1 MNKKASAGVPITLG
15 FLLGAALN
23 ALIFGTEYL
32 LTTRLPLSLVLD
44 HIGYFSF
51 ALFGVVQTIWQ
62 VPLILLLAFKGRK
75 SLALGVVVAFIL
87 TILLNFV
94 WFFFLV
100 KW

>member
-15 FLLGAALN
+15 FLLGTALN
-23 ALIFGTEYL
+23 ALIFGAEYL
-32 LTTRLPLSLVLD
+32 LATRLPLSLVLD

-51 ALFGVVQTIWQ
+51 ALFGVVQAIWQ

-75 SLALGVVVAFIL
+75 NLALGVVVAFIS